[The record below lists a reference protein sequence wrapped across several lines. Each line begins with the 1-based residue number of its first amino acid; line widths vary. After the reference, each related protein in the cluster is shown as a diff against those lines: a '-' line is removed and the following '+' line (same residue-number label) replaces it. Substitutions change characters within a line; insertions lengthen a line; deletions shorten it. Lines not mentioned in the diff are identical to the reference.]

1 MIAPKVSQIRR
12 IALQKYNYFL
22 NYQNFFQLF
31 FCIDSL
37 IEDNSLYS
45 PWGKIHLRSY
55 FCYNSFRSPLGVTTT
70 KALKELSHTLI
81 TLF

>member
-45 PWGKIHLRSY
+45 PWRKIHLCGY
-55 FCYNSFRSPLGVTTT
+55 FCNNSFRPPLRITLT
-70 KALKELSHTLI
+70 KSLKELANTLI
-81 TLF
+81 TTL